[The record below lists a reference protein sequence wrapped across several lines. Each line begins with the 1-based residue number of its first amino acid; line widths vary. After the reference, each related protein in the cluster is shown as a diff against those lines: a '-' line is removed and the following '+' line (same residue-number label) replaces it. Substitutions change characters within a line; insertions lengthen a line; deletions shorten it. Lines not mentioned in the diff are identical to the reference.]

1 MQKRCG
7 EDQVCGVLRFQAGLA
22 CRISRGVSGLRQ
34 HAWQGEK
41 GQRSLTEQ
49 AACTRSCPREAAKR
63 QSKPCSLSRWGAG
76 KQALRLPR
84 CHRDWKERRSPPR
97 GATLRT
103 QTLPGSGNTGRCRD
117 SCEVLETNIY

>member
-34 HAWQGEK
+34 HAWRGEK

-63 QSKPCSLSRWGAG
+63 QSKPCSLSRWGGREAST
-76 KQALRLPR
+76 QAASVPQGLERETVPSTWGHTQNADPSRFRKHWPLQRRL
-84 CHRDWKERRSPPR
+84 
-97 GATLRT
+97 
-103 QTLPGSGNTGRCRD
+103 
-117 SCEVLETNIY
+117 